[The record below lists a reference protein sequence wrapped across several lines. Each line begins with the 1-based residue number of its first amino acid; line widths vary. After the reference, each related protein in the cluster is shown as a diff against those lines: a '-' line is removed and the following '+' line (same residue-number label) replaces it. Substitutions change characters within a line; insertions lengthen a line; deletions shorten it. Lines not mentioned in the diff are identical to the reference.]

1 MDIYVIDVGN
11 TKTGIDP
18 EMEAKAD
25 MIQYR
30 ADLIR
35 GCTDSRVVMKEYFDI
50 MTQLIGEYV
59 DLDVYH
65 YDLDYVRADMPDDEY
80 NKTLKEFALVEYIK
94 ERSHD
99 MGELVENIHEMPLL
113 IRFDLENGG
122 SFVTT
127 EEMQDA
133 VTMYGC
139 DERIV
144 LEKVTY
150 IFSKLNKYI
159 FAMNEPA
166 LTSFRD
172 RLFEVFPPLIQDYYN
187 PENDVMMDIV
197 YVIMLDIIDLK
208 FIN

>member
-11 TKTGIDP
+11 IKTGIDP

-35 GCTDSRVVMKEYFDI
+35 GCTDSRVVMREYFDI
-50 MTQLIGEYV
+50 MTRLVGEYV

-65 YDLDYVRADMPDDEY
+65 YNLDYVRTDMPDDEY
-80 NKTLKEFALVEYIK
+80 NKTLREFALVEYVK
-94 ERSHD
+94 ERAHEL
-99 MGELVENIHEMPLL
+99 GEAIENIHEMPLL
-113 IRFDLENGG
+113 IKFELENGG

-133 VTMYGC
+133 VTMYNC

-144 LEKVTY
+144 LEKVIY
-150 IFSKLNKYI
+150 VFSKLNKYI
-159 FAMNEPA
+159 FAMSEPI
-166 LTSFRD
+166 LTAFRD
-172 RLFEVFPPLIQDYYN
+172 RLFEVLPSLIQDYYN
-187 PENDVMMDIV
+187 PDNAFMMDIV
-197 YVIMLDIIDLK
+197 YVTMLDIIDLK